1 MTMGQRIR
9 RLREM
14 HGMTQEYLGDRVGA
28 SKQTIYKY
36 EQGIVTNIPLD
47 TLYALAAAL
56 QTTPGY
62 LTGWGGDSGN
72 GGLAPVPSASTV
84 PLVGHVAG
92 STSVWDEQN
101 VEEYIPAAPR
111 CQADF
116 ALRFQGDSMINARIF
131 DGDIVYIHSQRD
143 VDNGEIAAVL
153 IGEEIV
159 LRKVF
164 RTPGRLM
171 LRAEN
176 PMYSDRVF
184 AGEEIKTVR
193 ILGKAMAFTA
203 TVPHEIDRVDGE
215 WRRYVGQPIAAR
227 GGGVR
232 PMNEAQ
238 AKMAWKHEQSRLK
251 NRKPEEGES

>member
-9 RLREM
+9 QLREI
-14 HGMTQEYLGDRVGA
+14 HGMTQEYLGDCVGA

-47 TLYALAAAL
+47 TLYALASAL
-56 QTTPGY
+56 RTTPGY
-62 LTGWGGDSGN
+62 LTGWGGPDDDGP
-72 GGLAPVPSASTV
+72 APAPKANTV
-84 PLVGHVAG
+84 PLVGRVAAG
-92 STSVWDEQN
+92 TSVWDGQN
-101 VEEYIPAAPR
+101 IEEYIPAAPR
-111 CQADF
+111 CQSDF

-164 RTPGRLM
+164 RTPDRLA

-176 PMYSDRVF
+176 PMYSDSVF
-184 AGEEIKTVR
+184 AGEEIKNVR
-193 ILGKAMAFTA
+193 ILGKAMALSA
-203 TVPHEIDRVDGE
+203 MVPHEIDRVDGE

-251 NRKPEEGES
+251 NRKPEEGEE

>member
-9 RLREM
+9 QLREK

-28 SKQTIYKY
+28 SKQSIYKY
-36 EQGIVTNIPLD
+36 EQGIVTNIPLE
-47 TLYALAAAL
+47 TLYSLAAVL

-62 LTGWGGDSGN
+62 LTGWGGAGDDGPAS
-72 GGLAPVPSASTV
+72 APKANTV
-84 PLVGHVAG
+84 PLVNRVAG
-92 STSVWDEQN
+92 GTSVWDEQN
-101 VEEYIPAAPR
+101 VEDYIPAPPR

-116 ALRFQGDSMINARIF
+116 SLRFQGDSMINARIF
-131 DGDIVYIHSQRD
+131 DGDIVYVHSQRD

-153 IGEEIV
+153 IGEEVV

-164 RTPGRLM
+164 RTPDRLA

-176 PMYSDRVF
+176 PMYSDKVF
-184 AGEEIKTVR
+184 SGEEIKGVQ
-193 ILGKAMAFTA
+193 ILGKAMAISA
-203 TVPHEIDRVDGE
+203 MVPHEIDRVDGE
-215 WRRYVGQPIAAR
+215 WRRYVGQPLAAR
-227 GGGVR
+227 GGGVH

-251 NRKPEEGES
+251 NQKPKEQE